1 MGLNTRTLSTVV
13 QSQFV
18 RFGVVGA
25 FNTALS
31 FGVYALGIFAGLTYY
46 AASFVALVFG
56 IGFSF
61 VVQGRLVFQSRLK
74 GRFPAFLIMWCLL
87 YLLNIAIIR
96 SLVTFDMSY
105 YLAGLFATFPVVL
118 ISFVLQ
124 KFIVFKAP

>member
-1 MGLNTRTLSTVV
+1 MTSRNLSTVA

-31 FGVYALGIFAGLTYY
+31 FGVYALGIYAGLTYY

-56 IGFSF
+56 IGVSF
-61 VVQGRLVFQSRLK
+61 VVQGKLVFQSRLK
-74 GRFPAFLIMWCLL
+74 GRFPAFLAMWCSL

-96 SLVTFDMSY
+96 LLVTFDMSY
-105 YLAGLFATFPVVL
+105 YLAGLLATFPVVL
-118 ISFVLQ
+118 LSFILQ